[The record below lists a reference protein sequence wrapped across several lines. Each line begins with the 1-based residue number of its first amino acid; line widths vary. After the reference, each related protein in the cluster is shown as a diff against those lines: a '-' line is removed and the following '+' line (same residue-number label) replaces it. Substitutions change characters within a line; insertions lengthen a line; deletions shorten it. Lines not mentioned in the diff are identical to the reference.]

1 MQAQPQ
7 GAGGERQAA
16 AAPCRDP
23 EIDAAR
29 REGGQQAKVFR
40 DLIGLIVLEHDAA
53 GPKTDPPSVAQ
64 QPGDNQLRRGA
75 RQLIGIV
82 VFSDPEA
89 VVAPGFGV
97 LRQR

>member
-1 MQAQPQ
+1 M
-7 GAGGERQAA
+7 
-16 AAPCRDP
+16 
-23 EIDAAR
+23 
-29 REGGQQAKVFR
+29 
-40 DLIGLIVLEHDAA
+40 LEHDAA
-53 GPKTDPPSVAQ
+53 GPKTDPPGVAQ

-82 VFSDPEA
+82 VFGDPEA